1 MREAAL
7 EANQILR
14 LRFLLSNLV
23 LNEFALL
30 LTDSVFFGITWPSI
44 LLPEKKINKI
54 LIKNKISKLNGMS
67 IINIKS

>member
-30 LTDSVFFGITWPSI
+30 LTDSVFFVITWPSI

-54 LIKNKISKLNGMS
+54 LI
-67 IINIKS
+67 